1 MDKAAEWVKNLTRE
15 AIVGEVFEGKVMRI
29 MDFGAFVEILPK
41 QEGLVH
47 ISELAPYRVNKVT
60 DILQEGDTVKVKLI
74 EVDSMGRL
82 NLSRR
87 QAMSP
92 EELRAVSDRPMVE
105 EKRGG
110 SDRRHFHRRQ
120 ED

>member
-1 MDKAAEWVKNLTRE
+1 
-15 AIVGEVFEGKVMRI
+15 MR
-29 MDFGAFVEILPK
+29 
-41 QEGLVH
+41 

-105 EKRGG
+105 EKEAALTAGIFIGG
-110 SDRRHFHRRQ
+110 KRIKKSNKQIFILN
-120 ED
+120 